1 MGVGTESGNPL
12 GPYPLPSLETP
23 PLPLA
28 ISPTSRLPL
37 PVSIF
42 ETHTTGG
49 PNRPHSPFQSSIPH
63 PTPTL
68 AGSSPPPRA
77 AARSRR
83 RRRRMASADPFL
95 AASSPAHLLPEPSA
109 PPRRPGPP
117 RPLRGPRALL
127 DGISRPLVRSPP
139 SPRSLEPNRWVCS
152 CAARSRSESPPR
164 VLLFFFPPHPLFFLS
179 SFFFRIIL

>member
-95 AASSPAHLLPEPSA
+95 AASSPAHLLPRTLGPAAPPGTAASPSA
-109 PPRRPGPP
+109 A
-117 RPLRGPRALL
+117 RGALL

-139 SPRSLEPNRWVCS
+139 LPALSRTESMGVLVRGSISLGVS
-152 CAARSRSESPPR
+152 SEGFAVFFSSPPL
-164 VLLFFFPPHPLFFLS
+164 VF
-179 SFFFRIIL
+179 SF